1 MGVQAIVNS
10 GRRLIATSLLDRARI
25 QDRTMVRDSTGGQT
39 EVWVERTR
47 TIACRFVQVKDDD
60 PVLNLDSVFGP
71 TSMVLLM
78 PIGTLFAEGDR
89 VRNFL
94 NERLYVITRDVSMPS
109 ETAVIAK
116 AGIREID

>member
-1 MGVQAIVNS
+1 MGVAAIVAS

-25 QDRTMVRDSTGGQT
+25 QDRTMVKDSTGGRT
-39 EVWVERTR
+39 ETWIERTK
-47 TIACRFVQVKDDD
+47 TIQCRFVQPRDDD

-78 PIGTLFAEGDR
+78 PIGTLFKEGDR

-94 NERLYVITRDVSMPS
+94 NQKIYVITRDVSMPS
-109 ETAVIAK
+109 ETAVIMK
-116 AGIREID
+116 AGIREMD